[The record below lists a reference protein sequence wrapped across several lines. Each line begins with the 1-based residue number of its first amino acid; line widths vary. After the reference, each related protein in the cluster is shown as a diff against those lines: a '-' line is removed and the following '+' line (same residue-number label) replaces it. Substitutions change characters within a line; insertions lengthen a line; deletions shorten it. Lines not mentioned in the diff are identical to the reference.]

1 MANEDIGSAVARQ
14 ESEKSRRD
22 RFRAYSAFGER
33 YALIA
38 VWAILVMIFA
48 FLRPHTFWTRGNV
61 ESLLSSQSVLLVL
74 TLGLLVPLIVG
85 EFDLSIAGTLSWSA
99 MLTAVLN
106 VNLHWPILVAVGAAI
121 ASGIVI
127 GIVNGVIVV
136 AGVNSFIV
144 TLGTATI
151 LYGLVSWVSSSNTI
165 SGVSGSFVGA
175 VYLHRVLGLAP
186 ELYYALGLVL
196 LLWFVTGYTPVG
208 RRLIFVGRGST
219 VARLSGINVRRIR
232 FGAFVVSGFASAVAG
247 VLYAGTLGGADPTSG
262 QSFLLPAFA
271 AAYLG
276 ATAIRVGRFNPWG
289 SFFAVYVLVTG
300 VNGLQLLGAQNYV
313 QQLFYG
319 GVLVVAVAVAQ
330 MLRRQESRE
339 LEEAST

>member
-1 MANEDIGSAVARQ
+1 MANEDIGSAVALQ

-232 FGAFVVSGFASAVAG
+232 FGAFVV
-247 VLYAGTLGGADPTSG
+247 
-262 QSFLLPAFA
+262 
-271 AAYLG
+271 
-276 ATAIRVGRFNPWG
+276 
-289 SFFAVYVLVTG
+289 
-300 VNGLQLLGAQNYV
+300 
-313 QQLFYG
+313 
-319 GVLVVAVAVAQ
+319 
-330 MLRRQESRE
+330 
-339 LEEAST
+339 